1 MPLGLISSSLIATSC
16 SVASTTNSSTN
27 NYPSENGDSGN
38 SNAQKPS
45 LDNNPKIL
53 QANLNVIQAKAI
65 ESYKSNDLSFFN
77 QYKETYK
84 TKLEEMTTTWSFDKL
99 SYFMDE
105 VINPLKINLND
116 LNSNF
121 RKVKNTEQLQLTID
135 LIPLLFT
142 TLPYQLDMLSY
153 YWTIY
158 SYTLG
163 LTENNGWSY
172 LNDFYK
178 DPIKKEY
185 NHHFNS
191 IVKKI
196 YNILNQEVV
205 SPDGI
210 NYKSNSNNPLFN
222 DVVFNTSFATSLA
235 MANDT
240 TLDSNTKNSEK
251 IIFDSLNEILN
262 KIFLKNNNFMMT
274 INNLLRTNTDFIEY
288 WNSLNYA

>member
-27 NYPSENGDSGN
+27 NYPPENGDSGN

-65 ESYKSNDLSFFN
+65 EYYNSNDLSFFN
-77 QYKETYK
+77 QYKDTYK
-84 TKLEEMTTTWSFDKL
+84 TKLEQMTKTWSFDKL

-105 VINPLKINLND
+105 FTNPLKINLND

-121 RKVKNTEQLQLTID
+121 RKVKNTNQLHLTID
-135 LIPLLFT
+135 LVPLLFT

-153 YWTIY
+153 YWSIY
-158 SYTLG
+158 SYTLA
-163 LTENNGWSY
+163 LQENAEWSY

-178 DPIKKEY
+178 DPITKEY

-196 YNILNQEVV
+196 YNVLNQDVI

-210 NYKSNSNNPLFN
+210 NYRSNSNNPLFN
-222 DVVFNTSFATSLA
+222 DVVFNTSFATSFA
-235 MANDT
+235 MANDA
-240 TLDSNTKNSEK
+240 TLGSNTKNSEK

-262 KIFLKNNNFMMT
+262 NLFLKNNNFMMT

-288 WNSLNYA
+288 WNSLN